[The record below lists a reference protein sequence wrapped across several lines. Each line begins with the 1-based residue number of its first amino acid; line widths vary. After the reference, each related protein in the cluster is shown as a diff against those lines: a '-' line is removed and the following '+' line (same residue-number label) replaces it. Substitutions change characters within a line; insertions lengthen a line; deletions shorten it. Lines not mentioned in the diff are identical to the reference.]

1 MTPFM
6 LLLTDDK
13 KYIKA
18 FYSEDK
24 GCTLDNLITILKN
37 ANACN

>member
-1 MTPFM
+1 M
-6 LLLTDDK
+6 LLTNNEK

-24 GCTLDNLITILKN
+24 GCTLDNLKQFLNNYYESTSN
-37 ANACN
+37 